1 MAYTV
6 QGEIY
11 IGAMF
16 YIKKNLI
23 FILVILLIFTAVV
36 FTIVRNNR
44 NFFDV
49 NQFRSSEAMDIIKEL
64 SSRDYDGRLAGTV
77 GNELALQYIEDFFE
91 INGISPAG
99 EDGTYF
105 QKFKT
110 LMPDI
115 NKDPVFTIS
124 AKDGSVIQDYEMFID
139 YNAITDMNG
148 GSIDYEGEL
157 LLVGQNILRIDPD
170 FIKGRIVVVTSSFLR
185 PDNVQYVMENGG
197 LGILCAA
204 DGKLLAYSRYFEQE
218 KSLNAAGKTG
228 DSILAGYISRCVYQ
242 ALEENMIEV
251 QGDDKTLPD
260 GIVPYVKL
268 KVDIEFP
275 IVETANVLGK
285 IDGRVKNGR
294 YLLITANLDSAGEG
308 EGIKYFPGA
317 ISNTSGL
324 AVMMEIARAVA
335 NQESLPYETIVFIGF
350 NGQQRQ
356 NAGSEYY
363 LENPLYP
370 IDKTSIIHLE
380 DLGAK
385 TIDGLKVSSESIVS
399 RILRDKVVSYAE
411 DAELDVYKTGPFPS
425 PSLRFAD
432 FKAPG
437 IMLSDEIFAQNNY
450 EDTFNIVDQAS
461 LENAG
466 LVVMNYL
473 KRETYHDIG
482 IDYLNPGFII
492 ILLILSAVVFLNTI
506 IARLYK
512 VVPNKK
518 MLGHSYET
526 IYYSSPIMILRR
538 GIEVILPVAIT
549 LFMLVFI
556 ANIDPGLRIS
566 NINNQT
572 ESNFSLY
579 LALKNSLNYF
589 QNFFSLETTTAGGA
603 SIART
608 IISATRKSLLLM
620 LSALL
625 VSVVI
630 GITRGLY
637 EGYRSKNKNLNSLG
651 TLIVFSIPDVL
662 IVILGLM
669 LYVLIA
675 QNIKFLEDVSFLKKF
690 ILPFITLSI
699 LPTIYISRITYITVQ
714 EEIKLEY
721 IMNAK
726 AKGLSRRHIFTSEL
740 LPPVSFRIIDSL
752 PAIMTMRFSNMIIVE
767 YLFNYLGLMN
777 YLIYFYNRQDIN
789 GFIAIAVTMGTIYV
803 LLTWGIQFLAG
814 LVNPLKRRRVK

>member
-1 MAYTV
+1 MGT
-6 QGEIY
+6 
-11 IGAMF
+11 MF
-16 YIKKNLI
+16 FIKKNLI
-23 FILVILLIFTAVV
+23 FIIIILSILSAVV
-36 FTIVRNNR
+36 FTTVRNNR
-44 NFFDV
+44 NVFDE
-49 NQFRSSEAMDIIKEL
+49 NQFSSSKAMDILKEL
-64 SSRDYDGRLAGTV
+64 CSRDYDGRLAGTE
-77 GNELALQYIEDFFE
+77 GNELALKYIADFFDK
-91 INGISPAG
+91 NGIAPAG

-115 NKDPVFTIS
+115 KKNPVFTIS
-124 AKDGSVIQDYEMFID
+124 DKDGSVIEDYEMFMD
-139 YNAITDMNG
+139 YNAMTDMNG

-157 LLVGQNILRIDPD
+157 LLVGQNILRIDPE
-170 FIKGRIVVVTSSFLR
+170 FIKGRIVVVTNSFLQ
-185 PDNVQYVMENGG
+185 PDKVQYVMENGG

-204 DGKLLAYSRYFEQE
+204 DVKMFVYSRYFEQE
-218 KSLNAAGKTG
+218 KGLNAAGKTG
-228 DSILAGYISRCVYQ
+228 DSILVGYISTDAYR
-242 ALEENMIEV
+242 AFEENIIEV
-251 QGDDKTLPD
+251 RGDDKTLPD
-260 GIVPYVKL
+260 GIVPYVKI
-268 KVDIEFP
+268 KVDFKFP

-285 IDGRVKNGR
+285 IDGKVKNGR

-324 AVMMEIARAVA
+324 AVMMEIARAAA
-335 NQESLPYETIVFIGF
+335 NQESTPYETIVFIGF

-356 NAGSEYY
+356 NAGSEFY
-363 LENPLYP
+363 LGNPLYP
-370 IDKTSIIHLE
+370 IDKTTIIHLE
-380 DLGAK
+380 DLGVK

-399 RILRDKVVSYAE
+399 QILRDKVVSYAK
-411 DAELDVYKTGPFPS
+411 DAGLDVNITGPFPS
-425 PSLRFAD
+425 PALRFAD
-432 FKAPG
+432 YKAPG

-450 EDTFNIVDQAS
+450 KDTFNIVDQAS
-461 LENAG
+461 LGNAG

-473 KRETYHDIG
+473 KREVYRDIG
-482 IDYLNPGFII
+482 IDYLNPMFII
-492 ILLILSAVVFLNTI
+492 ILFIPVAGLLLNMI
-506 IARLYK
+506 IGRLYK

-518 MLGHSYET
+518 LLGYSYET

-538 GIEVILPVAIT
+538 GISVILPVLIA

-556 ANIDPGLRIS
+556 ANLNPGLRIS

-572 ESNFSLY
+572 VSNFSLY
-579 LALKNSLNYF
+579 LALKNTLNYF
-589 QNFFSLETTTAGGA
+589 QHLFRLETTTAGGA

-608 IISATRKSLLLM
+608 IISAALKSLLLM

-630 GITRGLY
+630 GIARGLN

-651 TLIVFSIPDVL
+651 TLVVFSIPDVL
-662 IVILGLM
+662 IVMLGLL

-675 QNIKFLEDVSFLKKF
+675 QNIKFLRDVSILMKF

-740 LPPVSFRIIDSL
+740 LPAVLFRVIDSL
-752 PAIMTMRFSNMIIVE
+752 PAIMTMLFSNMIIVE

-777 YLIYFYNRQDIN
+777 FLIYFYNRRDIN
-789 GFIAIAVTMGTIYV
+789 GFIAIAVTMGTIYI

>member
-1 MAYTV
+1 
-6 QGEIY
+6 
-11 IGAMF
+11 MF
-16 YIKKNLI
+16 FIKNNLI
-23 FILVILLIFTAVV
+23 FILVILSILSAVV
-36 FTIVRNNR
+36 FTTVRNNS
-44 NFFDV
+44 NVFDE
-49 NQFRSSEAMDIIKEL
+49 NQFNSGDAMDTIKEL
-64 SSRDYDGRLAGTV
+64 CSRDYDGRLAGTE
-77 GNELALQYIEDFFE
+77 GNELALKYIADFFDK
-91 INGISPAG
+91 NGIVPAG

-115 NKDPVFTIS
+115 KKNSVFTIS
-124 AKDGSVIQDYEMFID
+124 DKDGRIIEDYEMFMD
-139 YNAITDMNG
+139 YNAMTDMNG

-157 LLVGQNILRIDPD
+157 LLVGQNILRIDPE
-170 FIKGRIVVVTSSFLR
+170 FIKGRIVVVTTSFLQ
-185 PDNVQYVMENGG
+185 PDKVQYVMENGG

-204 DGKLLAYSRYFEQE
+204 DIDMYVYSRYFEQE
-218 KSLNAAGKTG
+218 KGLNAAGKTG
-228 DSILAGYISRCVYQ
+228 DSILAGYISSNVYR

-251 QGDDKTLPD
+251 QGDDKKLPD
-260 GIVPYVKL
+260 GIVPYVKF

-285 IDGRVKNGR
+285 IDGKVKNGR
-294 YLLITANLDSAGEG
+294 YLLITANLDGVGEG
-308 EGIKYFPGA
+308 EGTRYFPGA

-324 AVMMEIARAVA
+324 AVMMEIAKAAA
-335 NQESLPYETIVFIGF
+335 NQESTPYETIVFIGF

-356 NAGSEYY
+356 NAGSEFY

-370 IDKTSIIHLE
+370 IDKTTIIHLE

-399 RILRDKVVSYAE
+399 RILGDKVVSYAK
-411 DAELDVYKTGPFPS
+411 DAELNVNITGPFNS
-425 PSLRFAD
+425 PALRFTD
-432 FKAPG
+432 HKAPG
-437 IMLSDEIFAQNNY
+437 IMLSDEIFAPNNY
-450 EDTFNIVDQAS
+450 KDTFNIVDQAS
-461 LENAG
+461 LGNAG

-473 KRETYHDIG
+473 KREVYHDIG
-482 IDYLNPGFII
+482 IDYLNPMFII
-492 ILLILSAVVFLNTI
+492 ILSILAAGLLLNI
-506 IARLYK
+506 IIGRLYK

-518 MLGHSYET
+518 LLGTSYET

-538 GIEVILPVAIT
+538 GLKLILPVLIA

-556 ANIDPGLRIS
+556 ANLNPGLRIS

-572 ESNFSLY
+572 VSNFSLY
-579 LALKNSLNYF
+579 LALKNTLNYF
-589 QNFFSLETTTAGGA
+589 QHIFRLEITTAGGA
-603 SIART
+603 SIAGT
-608 IISATRKSLLLM
+608 IKSAALKSLLLM

-630 GITRGLY
+630 GIARGLN
-637 EGYRSKNKNLNSLG
+637 EGYRSKNKNLKSLG
-651 TLIVFSIPDVL
+651 TLVVFSIPDVL
-662 IVILGLM
+662 IVIMGLL

-675 QNIKFLEDVSFLKKF
+675 QNIKFLGDVSILMKF

-699 LPTIYISRITYITVQ
+699 LPTIYISRITFITVQ

-740 LPPVSFRIIDSL
+740 LPAVLFRVIDSL
-752 PAIMTMRFSNMIIVE
+752 PAIMTMLFSNMIIVE

-777 YLIYFYNRQDIN
+777 FLIYFYNRRDIN
-789 GFIAIAVTMGTIYV
+789 GFIAIAVTMGTIYI